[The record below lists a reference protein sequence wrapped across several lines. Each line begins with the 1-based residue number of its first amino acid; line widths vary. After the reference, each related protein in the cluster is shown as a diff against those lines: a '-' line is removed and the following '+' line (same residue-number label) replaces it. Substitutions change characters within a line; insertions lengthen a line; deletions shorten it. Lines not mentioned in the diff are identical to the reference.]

1 MASSQSSVLR
11 LRPRRAPTTDI
22 SPWRLGGLS
31 VTQLARCVYAEVWA
45 DELPDRAAALSYY
58 FLFALFPGLL
68 FLTALIGLVPSPEL
82 MVKFMGYVADVL
94 PEDAASLIN
103 KTLAEV
109 VRGAGRGVLSIG
121 AVAALWAASAAM
133 GSMMNALNAAYE
145 VEDPRPWWTRRL
157 LSVVLTIGF
166 SLFVVTAMVLLVFG
180 PKIGEIVAGWLGLGW
195 LFTEVWN
202 IASWPVVICF
212 ALTGIALVYYFA
224 PAAQQHWKWV
234 TPGSV
239 FVLVVWL
246 AASSGLRL
254 YVRYFGNYNATY
266 GSIGGVILLLL
277 WFYVSSLVLLVGAE
291 INSEIEN
298 AAARRGN
305 PEAKAAGELEAPADR
320 RQAG

>member
-1 MASSQSSVLR
+1 MATARPSVLR
-11 LRPRRAPTTDI
+11 LRPRRAPSTEV
-22 SPWRLGGLS
+22 SPWRLGGLT
-31 VTQLARCVYAEVWA
+31 VGDLARRVYADVWS
-45 DELPDRAAALSYY
+45 DELPDRAAALTYY

-82 MVKFMGYVADVL
+82 MIRFMTYVKEVL
-94 PEDAASLIN
+94 PDDASSLIM
-103 KTLAEV
+103 KTLDEV
-109 VRGAGRGVLSIG
+109 VRGAGRGLLSVG
-121 AVAALWAASAAM
+121 AVAALWAASAGM
-133 GSMMNALNAAYE
+133 SSLMSALNAAYE

-157 LSVVLTIGF
+157 LSVVLTVGF
-166 SLFVVTAMVLLVFG
+166 SAFVLTALALLVFG
-180 PKIGEIVAGWLGLGW
+180 PKIGDIVASWLGLGW

-202 IASWPVVICF
+202 VLSWPAVIFF
-212 ALTGIALVYYFA
+212 ALTGIGLAYYFA

-246 AASSGLRL
+246 AASMGLRY
-254 YVRYFGNYNATY
+254 YVRYLGNYNATY

-277 WFYVSSLVLLVGAE
+277 WLYVSSLVLLLGAE

-320 RQAG
+320 VAAG